1 MQIYNIFKKYKPIII
16 VKRKKGKP
24 IQTKI
29 KTVGKTVNKEIFFN
43 FCGFD
48 LRVI

>member
-24 IQTKI
+24 IMALKMKKYKPQ
-29 KTVGKTVNKEIFFN
+29 IFIIP
-43 FCGFD
+43 
-48 LRVI
+48 LII

>member
-24 IQTKI
+24 IMALKMKKYKPQ
-29 KTVGKTVNKEIFFN
+29 IF
-43 FCGFD
+43 
-48 LRVI
+48 LIPLII